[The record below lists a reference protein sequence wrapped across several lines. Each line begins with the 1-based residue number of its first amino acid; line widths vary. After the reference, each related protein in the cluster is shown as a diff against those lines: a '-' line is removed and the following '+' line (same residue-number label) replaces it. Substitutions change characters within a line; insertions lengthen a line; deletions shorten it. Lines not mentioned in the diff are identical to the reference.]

1 MCALINICTNF
12 HMEKIAKIDFSG
24 NILET
29 VIRHKLYDFGGIWVQ
44 KNWVGS
50 WVSKKSSKRKI

>member
-24 NILET
+24 NT
-29 VIRHKLYDFGGIWVQ
+29 VVSCMYDFGGIWVQ
-44 KNWVGS
+44 KNWVGN

>member
-29 VIRHKLYDFGGIWVQ
+29 VVSCMYDFGGIWVK
-44 KNWVGS
+44 KNWVGN

>member
-1 MCALINICTNF
+1 
-12 HMEKIAKIDFSG
+12 MEKIAKIDFSG

-44 KNWVGS
+44 KNWVGN